1 MIENTLPVEKNEQT
15 ETGVP
20 QCISSGFIENFKDCY
35 KIGGVYAKST
45 LVPSNYKNN
54 PGDCAIAVNMAER
67 MGIDP
72 IMVMQSLYVVKGK
85 PSWSGQA
92 CMSFIRAKYSEG
104 TPVYTGTKGTDTRG
118 CYIKAVTKS
127 GEVLTGTEV
136 TIAMAKAE
144 GWLSNSKWKNMP
156 EQMLAYRAAAFFAR
170 VYCPEV
176 LMGVSVEGEVEDTV
190 AKIEKAPD
198 PFGGKNE

>member
-1 MIENTLPVEKNEQT
+1 MIIAAGNGAVKMNEKLKLCPFCGHRIIEKITSGLHFYECENPDC
-15 ETGVP
+15 GA
-20 QCISSGFIENFKDCY
+20 CISFVGKKDVY
-35 KIGGVYAKST
+35 K
-45 LVPSNYKNN
+45 
-54 PGDCAIAVNMAER
+54 R
-67 MGIDP
+67 
-72 IMVMQSLYVVKGK
+72 Q
-85 PSWSGQA
+85 
-92 CMSFIRAKYSEG
+92 
-104 TPVYTGTKGTDTRG
+104 PVYTGTKGTDTRG